1 VLQIRSRVSS
11 KQPEGCWARAPRQ
24 VPMAASFTDS
34 FNVAQAAAMCLA
46 EARRGSQVWVP
57 PQARAGAA
65 PGAPHE
71 PAAEH
76 APASAAPPAV
86 AGAGR
91 PDARAGEP
99 APSLRTADDGPC
111 ADDAGPG
118 RHAAPVAGRPGAR
131 HRATRAP
138 AEHAGAMEP
147 GAGAARGVVGGRM
160 ALRGSLSA
168 DEQRV
173 LIALMMLRSV
183 Y

>member
-1 VLQIRSRVSS
+1 
-11 KQPEGCWARAPRQ
+11 
-24 VPMAASFTDS
+24 MAASFTDS

-46 EARRGSQVWVP
+46 EARRGSQVWLP
-57 PQARAGAA
+57 PQARSGAA
-65 PGAPHE
+65 PGAPYE

-76 APASAAPPAV
+76 APASAASPAV

-91 PDARAGEP
+91 PAACAGEP
-99 APSLRTADDGPC
+99 APGLRTADGGLC

-138 AEHAGAMEP
+138 AEHAGAVEP
-147 GAGAARGVVGGRM
+147 GAGAAGGVVGGRM

-173 LIALMMLRSV
+173 LVALMMLRSV